1 MSGVNCHSEILQHKC
16 SNFCKIT
23 KIREHNGRGR
33 CTIAGSATSKN
44 LYYKMAKKTITA
56 DRLDMRQIQLL
67 QRINKQSLAK
77 SKFHQERN
85 LHMQSIINR
94 QKAATYESE
103 LARLENARI
112 KGPLSQESYNRMMEL
127 KAIIK

>member
-1 MSGVNCHSEILQHKC
+1 
-16 SNFCKIT
+16 
-23 KIREHNGRGR
+23 
-33 CTIAGSATSKN
+33 
-44 LYYKMAKKTITA
+44 MAKKTITA

-67 QRINKQSLAK
+67 QRINQQSLAK

-103 LARLENARI
+103 LNRLENARI

>member
-1 MSGVNCHSEILQHKC
+1 MV
-16 SNFCKIT
+16 
-23 KIREHNGRGR
+23 
-33 CTIAGSATSKN
+33 
-44 LYYKMAKKTITA
+44 KKTITA

-67 QRINKQSLAK
+67 QRINQQSLAK

-112 KGPLSQESYNRMMEL
+112 KGPLSQESYNRMIEL

>member
-1 MSGVNCHSEILQHKC
+1 
-16 SNFCKIT
+16 
-23 KIREHNGRGR
+23 
-33 CTIAGSATSKN
+33 
-44 LYYKMAKKTITA
+44 MAKKTITA

-103 LARLENARI
+103 FNRLENARI

>member
-1 MSGVNCHSEILQHKC
+1 MV
-16 SNFCKIT
+16 
-23 KIREHNGRGR
+23 
-33 CTIAGSATSKN
+33 
-44 LYYKMAKKTITA
+44 KKTYTA

-67 QRINKQSLAK
+67 QRINKQSLEKA
-77 SKFHQERN
+77 KFHQERN

-112 KGPLSQESYNRMMEL
+112 KGPLSQESYNRMMTL
-127 KAIIK
+127 KGIIK

>member
-1 MSGVNCHSEILQHKC
+1 MV
-16 SNFCKIT
+16 
-23 KIREHNGRGR
+23 
-33 CTIAGSATSKN
+33 
-44 LYYKMAKKTITA
+44 KKTITA

-85 LHMQSIINR
+85 LHIQSIING

>member
-1 MSGVNCHSEILQHKC
+1 MV
-16 SNFCKIT
+16 
-23 KIREHNGRGR
+23 
-33 CTIAGSATSKN
+33 
-44 LYYKMAKKTITA
+44 KKTITA

>member
-1 MSGVNCHSEILQHKC
+1 
-16 SNFCKIT
+16 
-23 KIREHNGRGR
+23 
-33 CTIAGSATSKN
+33 
-44 LYYKMAKKTITA
+44 MAKKTITA

-77 SKFHQERN
+77 SKFHQERS

>member
-1 MSGVNCHSEILQHKC
+1 
-16 SNFCKIT
+16 
-23 KIREHNGRGR
+23 
-33 CTIAGSATSKN
+33 
-44 LYYKMAKKTITA
+44 MAKKTITA

>member
-1 MSGVNCHSEILQHKC
+1 
-16 SNFCKIT
+16 
-23 KIREHNGRGR
+23 
-33 CTIAGSATSKN
+33 
-44 LYYKMAKKTITA
+44 MAPPYKKTITA

-77 SKFHQERN
+77 AKFHQERN

-103 LARLENARI
+103 FARLENARI

>member
-1 MSGVNCHSEILQHKC
+1 
-16 SNFCKIT
+16 
-23 KIREHNGRGR
+23 
-33 CTIAGSATSKN
+33 
-44 LYYKMAKKTITA
+44 MAKKTITA

-112 KGPLSQESYNRMMEL
+112 KGPLSQESYNRMIEL

>member
-1 MSGVNCHSEILQHKC
+1 MV
-16 SNFCKIT
+16 
-23 KIREHNGRGR
+23 
-33 CTIAGSATSKN
+33 
-44 LYYKMAKKTITA
+44 KKTITA

-112 KGPLSQESYNRMMEL
+112 KGPLSQESYNRMIEL

>member
-1 MSGVNCHSEILQHKC
+1 
-16 SNFCKIT
+16 
-23 KIREHNGRGR
+23 
-33 CTIAGSATSKN
+33 
-44 LYYKMAKKTITA
+44 MAKKTITA

-103 LARLENARI
+103 LTRLENARI

>member
-1 MSGVNCHSEILQHKC
+1 
-16 SNFCKIT
+16 
-23 KIREHNGRGR
+23 
-33 CTIAGSATSKN
+33 
-44 LYYKMAKKTITA
+44 MAKKTITA

-67 QRINKQSLAK
+67 QRINKQSLSK
-77 SKFHQERN
+77 SKFHQEWN

>member
-1 MSGVNCHSEILQHKC
+1 
-16 SNFCKIT
+16 
-23 KIREHNGRGR
+23 
-33 CTIAGSATSKN
+33 
-44 LYYKMAKKTITA
+44 MAKKTITA

-77 SKFHQERN
+77 AKFHQERN

>member
-1 MSGVNCHSEILQHKC
+1 MV
-16 SNFCKIT
+16 
-23 KIREHNGRGR
+23 
-33 CTIAGSATSKN
+33 
-44 LYYKMAKKTITA
+44 KKTYTA

-103 LARLENARI
+103 LNRLENARI

>member
-1 MSGVNCHSEILQHKC
+1 
-16 SNFCKIT
+16 
-23 KIREHNGRGR
+23 
-33 CTIAGSATSKN
+33 
-44 LYYKMAKKTITA
+44 MAKKTITA

-103 LARLENARI
+103 LARLQNARI

>member
-1 MSGVNCHSEILQHKC
+1 MV
-16 SNFCKIT
+16 
-23 KIREHNGRGR
+23 
-33 CTIAGSATSKN
+33 
-44 LYYKMAKKTITA
+44 KKTITA
-56 DRLDMRQIQLL
+56 DPLDMRQIQLL

-112 KGPLSQESYNRMMEL
+112 KGPLSQESYNRMIEL